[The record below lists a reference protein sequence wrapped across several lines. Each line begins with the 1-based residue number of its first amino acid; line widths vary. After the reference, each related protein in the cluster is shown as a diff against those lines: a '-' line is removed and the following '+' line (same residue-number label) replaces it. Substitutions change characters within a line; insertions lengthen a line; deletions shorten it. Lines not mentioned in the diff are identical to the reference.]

1 MIEKISKQTPIAVLL
16 SGGVDSSLALQ
27 LLLEAGFT
35 HVTAFYIKIWLEDE
49 LAFLGDCPWEVD
61 IEYARKVCDQLGV
74 PLEIVPLQREYYD
87 RVVRYALR
95 ELKAGRTPS
104 PDIFCNEQIK
114 FGAFLEKIDS
124 QYQKVASGH
133 YARIEY
139 RKGRYWLK
147 RAPDPVK
154 DQTYFLSYL
163 TQEQL
168 SRILF
173 PVGEYTKKEVRQ
185 LAEKFNLPTK
195 DRPDSQGI
203 CFLGKIKYAD
213 FVKAHFGERPG
224 DIVEMESGRKLG
236 THRGFWFYTIGQRH
250 GLGLSNGPW
259 YVVGKNAREN
269 IIYVSHRQH
278 ILIYYRRHI
287 VVEDVNWISGLPD
300 KKNVQ
305 VKLRHGPG
313 MQSATIELLDDN
325 RVMVHL
331 AAGDK
336 GAAPGQFTIFYDGEY
351 CLGGGKI
358 AEFADAP
365 TAVLLNENE
374 VNSHE

>member
-1 MIEKISKQTPIAVLL
+1 MNALTKHTPIAVLL
-16 SGGVDSSLALQ
+16 SGGVDSSLALR
-27 LLLEAGFT
+27 LLLEQGYRNI
-35 HVTAFYIKIWLEDE
+35 TAFYIKIWLEDE

-61 IEYARKVCDQLGV
+61 IQYARAVCEQVGV
-74 PLEIVPLQREYYD
+74 PLEIIPLQREYYE
-87 RVVRYALR
+87 RVVSYALR

-124 QYQKVASGH
+124 RFEKVASGH

-139 RKGRYWLK
+139 RQGQYWLK

-163 TQEQL
+163 TQQQL
-168 SRILF
+168 ARILF
-173 PVGEYTKKEVRQ
+173 PIGGYTKAQVRQ
-185 LAEKFNLPTK
+185 LAERFNLPTK

-213 FVKAHFGERPG
+213 FVKAHFGERTG
-224 DIVEMESGRKLG
+224 DIVEMESGKKLG

-269 IIYVSHRQH
+269 IIYVSHRAH
-278 ILIYYRRHI
+278 ILNYYRRHI
-287 VVEDVNWISGLPD
+287 VVEDVHWINGIPQKTAL
-300 KKNVQ
+300 Q

-313 MQSATIELLDDN
+313 MQKATIERLPEG
-325 RVMVHL
+325 RVLVHL
-331 AAGDK
+331 EAGDK

-365 TAVLLNENE
+365 LAVMLNETGE
-374 VNSHE
+374 TP

>member
-1 MIEKISKQTPIAVLL
+1 MYKDLPRHTPIAVLL
-16 SGGVDSSLALQ
+16 SGGVDSSLALR
-27 LLLEAGFT
+27 LLVEAGFT
-35 HVTAFYIKIWLEDE
+35 NVTAFYIKIWLEEE
-49 LAFLGDCPWEVD
+49 LAFLGDCPWETD
-61 IEYARKVCDQLGV
+61 IQYARAVCEQVNV

-87 RVVRYALR
+87 RVVQYALR

-114 FGAFLEKIDS
+114 FGAFLEKIDPRF
-124 QYQKVASGH
+124 QKVASGH
-133 YARIEY
+133 YARIEF
-139 RKGRYWLK
+139 RDGKYWLK

-168 SRILF
+168 ARILF
-173 PVGEYTKKEVRQ
+173 PVGEYTKRQVRE
-185 LAEKFNLPTK
+185 LAHRFNLPTK

-213 FVKAHFGERPG
+213 FVKAHFGEKPG
-224 DIVEMESGRKLG
+224 DIVEMESGKKLG
-236 THRGFWFYTIGQRH
+236 THRGFWFYTIGQRQ

-259 YVVGKNAREN
+259 YVVGKNAQKN
-269 IIYVSHRQH
+269 IIYVSHRQN
-278 ILIYYRRHI
+278 ILHYYRRHI
-287 VVEDVNWISGLPD
+287 VVEDVNWISGMPEKREL
-300 KKNVQ
+300 Q

-313 MQSATIELLDDN
+313 MQPATIEPLADG

-336 GAAPGQFTIFYDGEY
+336 GAAPGQFTIFYDGDY

-365 TAVLLNENE
+365 EAVRLNNTEE
-374 VNSHE
+374 TSQ

>member
-1 MIEKISKQTPIAVLL
+1 MMEKLSRHTPIAVLL
-16 SGGVDSSLALQ
+16 SGGVDSSLALR
-27 LLLEAGFT
+27 LLLEQGY
-35 HVTAFYIKIWLEDE
+35 HNITAFYIKIWLEDD
-49 LAFLGDCPWEVD
+49 LALLGECPWEED
-61 IEYARKVCDQLGV
+61 IRFATAVCEQLGV
-74 PLEIVPLQREYYD
+74 PLEIIPLQREYYE

-114 FGAFLEKIDS
+114 FGAFLNKIDS
-124 QYQKVASGH
+124 RFQKIASGH

-139 RKGRYWLK
+139 RQGQYWLK

-163 TQEQL
+163 TQQQL
-168 SRILF
+168 ARILF
-173 PVGEYTKKEVRQ
+173 PIGEYTKTQVRQ
-185 LAEKFNLPTK
+185 LAEQFNLPTK
-195 DRPDSQGI
+195 NRPDSQGI
-203 CFLGKIKYAD
+203 CFLGKIKYAN
-213 FVKAHFGERPG
+213 FVKAHFGERTG
-224 DIVEMESGRKLG
+224 DIVEMESGKKLG

-269 IIYVSHRQH
+269 IIYVSHRDY
-278 ILIYYRRHI
+278 ILHYYRRHI
-287 VVEDVNWISGLPD
+287 VVEDVHWINGLPD
-300 KKNVQ
+300 RHNLQ

-313 MQSATIELLDDN
+313 MQNATIEMLN
-325 RVMVHL
+325 EGRVLVHL
-331 AAGDK
+331 EAGDK
-336 GAAPGQFTIFYDGEY
+336 GAAPGQFTIFYDGDY

-365 TAVLLNENE
+365 SAVLLNE
-374 VNSHE
+374 SGSSS